1 MFVNVDVRSMNVGV
15 CIHLCVYCCEWTNV
29 TCVYVHVYGCCKM
42 RACIHVYLKYM
53 YMQQNSP
60 LYGEVPFWVP
70 FIERFYFVPVG
81 VS

>member
-1 MFVNVDVRSMNVGV
+1 M
-15 CIHLCVYCCEWTNV
+15 
-29 TCVYVHVYGCCKM
+29 CVYVHVYGCCKM

-70 FIERFYFVPVG
+70 FIDRFYFVPVG

>member
-1 MFVNVDVRSMNVGV
+1 M
-15 CIHLCVYCCEWTNV
+15 H
-29 TCVYVHVYGCCKM
+29 
-42 RACIHVYLKYM
+42 ACIHVYLKYM

-60 LYGEVPFWVP
+60 LYGEVPFFWVA